1 MFQTTNQIVNKSSI
15 NFIGFEPARWV
26 YEPNNI
32 ARWHHLVKRKSTE
45 PQLDLEPNT
54 TQKMDINMV
63 FKICSSREFRSLKGA
78 FSGKRRDQRGCFPQK
93 VIMFAGRFSFQP
105 SSRILPFSRGLWNGS
120 CLEGRFFNMNK
131 SDLRHFRCRC
141 SMKKDTFWRQCGQCA

>member
-1 MFQTTNQIVNKSSI
+1 MVPEFGIPRLGNTSSI
-15 NFIGFEPARWV
+15 KIIGFEPASWV

-32 ARWHHLVKRKSTE
+32 ARWHHLVKRESTE

-63 FKICSSREFRSLKGA
+63 FKICSREFRSLKGA

-105 SSRILPFSRGLWNGS
+105 SSRILPFSRGL
-120 CLEGRFFNMNK
+120 
-131 SDLRHFRCRC
+131 
-141 SMKKDTFWRQCGQCA
+141 